1 MTWRFML
8 ALMGVTAVVLA
19 VLLVPIS
26 GYLVQSEHDRITTAL
41 ERDAFVLA
49 GRSEPSLETPSESST
64 TAITELARRYR
75 DASAGARVVIVD
87 AAGTAIVTS
96 DDDPVAV
103 GSSYMSRPEIALAL
117 SGQIADG
124 TRYSKTLALELLYVA
139 VPILDG
145 SQVVGAVR
153 LTYPAAVVST
163 AASAKLGGLGI
174 VALTTVLLA
183 GAIGLI
189 LSRSVTRRLRKLTEL
204 TEHFAEGD
212 LSVRAEERT
221 GAPEL
226 RSLSRS
232 FNAMA
237 ERVTSS
243 LEQQRRFAAD
253 ASHQLRTPLTA
264 LKLRL
269 ERARELVGV
278 EPQEAVDRIAAA
290 EIETDRLET
299 LVEGLLHLS
308 RGEGA
313 HVTIEA
319 VDIAAITRERVE
331 QWRPLAEEHGLAI
344 DYRGPDAAVAL
355 GAAAAVEQIIDNY
368 LDNAISVSPPGST
381 VDVRVAH
388 DTRQSSVHVL
398 DRGPGMTPEGLE
410 RAFDRFW
417 QGRQDGSG
425 SGLGLSIVRQ
435 LANASGATVQL
446 ANRAGGGLEAS
457 VRFGAEWTPERRPA
471 ERRRER
477 SMRQRLMRQRRRAH
491 LDDGGRT

>member
-49 GRSEPSLETPSESST
+49 GRSEPSLETPSQSST
-64 TAITELARRYR
+64 TDVTELARRYR
-75 DASAGARVVIVD
+75 DASEGARVVIVD
-87 AAGTAIVTS
+87 ATGTAIVTS

-103 GSSYMSRPEIALAL
+103 GSSYQSRPEIAKALA
-117 SGQIADG
+117 GQIADG
-124 TRYSKTLALELLYVA
+124 TRYSKTLSLELLYVA

-145 SQVVGAVR
+145 NQVVGAVR
-153 LTYPAAVVST
+153 LTYPSDVVSR

-174 VALTTVLLA
+174 VAVTTVLLA
-183 GAIGLI
+183 GAIGWI
-189 LSRSVTRRLRKLTEL
+189 FSRSVTRRLRRLTEL

-212 LSVRAEERT
+212 LSARAEERT

-243 LEQQRRFAAD
+243 LDQQRRFAAD

-269 ERARELVGV
+269 ERARQLVGV
-278 EPQEAVDRIAAA
+278 EPREAVDRILAA
-290 EIETDRLET
+290 ETETDRLET
-299 LVEGLLHLS
+299 LVEGLLQLS

-313 HVTIEA
+313 HLMIEP
-319 VDIAAITRERVE
+319 VDVAAITRERVE

-344 DYRGPDAAVAL
+344 DHRGPDAAVAL
-355 GAAAAVEQIIDNY
+355 GAAAAVEQIVDNY
-368 LDNAISVSPPGST
+368 LDNAISVSPAGST
-381 VDVRVAH
+381 IDVLVEH
-388 DTRQSSVHVL
+388 DPRQTSVHVL

-417 QGRQDGSG
+417 RGRSDGAG

-435 LANASGATVQL
+435 LATASGASVQL
-446 ANRAGGGLEAS
+446 ANRQGGGLEAR
-457 VRFGAEWTPERRPA
+457 VTFGAQWTPERRPS

-477 SMRQRLMRQRRRAH
+477 SMRQRRRARG
-491 LDDGGRT
+491 DRGADGGAA